1 MVFLIALIFD
11 EVSGIKLHKNHYFCV
26 THMKAI
32 KSLQNTYIKELV
44 QLKDKSRKRKKTG
57 TFLIEGIRELSLAL
71 KGDYEL
77 EMVLYYPELFSLEQ
91 VNGLTTQHINAI
103 EVSKEVYQKLAYR
116 TTTEGV
122 LAVAKSKANSLK
134 DLTFK
139 TKNPLILI
147 AEAPEKPGNIGAILR
162 TADAANIDAVII
174 ANPKTDF
181 YNPNIIRSSVGCVFT
196 NQIATGSTSE
206 IIDFLKSKNIN
217 IYCAALQASVD
228 YHTQD
233 FKKPTAIVVG
243 TEATGLS
250 NEWLENS
257 TQNIII
263 PMQGEIDSMNVSVAA
278 GIIIFEAKR
287 QRDFL

>member
-1 MVFLIALIFD
+1 
-11 EVSGIKLHKNHYFCV
+11 
-26 THMKAI
+26 MKEI
-32 KSLQNTYIKELV
+32 TSPQNTYIKQLV
-44 QLKDKSRKRKKTG
+44 QLKDKSRERKKTG
-57 TFLIEGIRELSLAL
+57 TFLIEGVREVSLAL
-71 KGDYEL
+71 EGGYEL
-77 EMVLYYPELFSLEQ
+77 ETVLFYSDLFSEEQ
-91 VNGLTTQHINAI
+91 LNDLTSNVRLSAVETQLNCI

-116 TTTEGV
+116 DTTEGV
-122 LAVAKSKANSLK
+122 LAVGKSKTNSLS
-134 DLTFK
+134 DLSFE

-162 TADAANIDAVII
+162 TADAANVDAVII
-174 ANPKTDF
+174 ANPKTDL

-196 NQIATGSTSE
+196 NRIATGNTSE
-206 IIDFLKSKNIN
+206 IIDFLKSKNIAV
-217 IYCAALQASVD
+217 YCAALQASVD

-250 NEWLENS
+250 DAWLENS

-278 GIIIFEAKR
+278 GILIFEAKR
-287 QRDFL
+287 QRGFK